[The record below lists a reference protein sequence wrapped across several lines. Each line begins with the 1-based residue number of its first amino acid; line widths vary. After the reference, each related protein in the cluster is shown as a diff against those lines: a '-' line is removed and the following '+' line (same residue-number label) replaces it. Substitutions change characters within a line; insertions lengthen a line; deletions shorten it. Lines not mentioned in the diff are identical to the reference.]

1 MFIKENSNPQKKR
14 VDDCVIRAISKILGQ
29 TWQQTYIELAVK
41 GFEMADLQSADE
53 VWNTYLYDKGL
64 KKNII
69 PNNCPKCTTVSEFL
83 QMNPEGKYLLF
94 VGGHVVAAINGNYY
108 DTWDSGDRTI
118 IYYFAK

>member
-1 MFIKENSNPQKKR
+1 MFIKENNNPQKKR
-14 VDDCVIRAISKILGQ
+14 VDDCVIRAISKILNQ
-29 TWQQTYIELAVK
+29 TWKQTYIELAVK

-64 KKNII
+64 KKYII

-83 QMNPEGKYLLF
+83 QMTPKGKYLLF